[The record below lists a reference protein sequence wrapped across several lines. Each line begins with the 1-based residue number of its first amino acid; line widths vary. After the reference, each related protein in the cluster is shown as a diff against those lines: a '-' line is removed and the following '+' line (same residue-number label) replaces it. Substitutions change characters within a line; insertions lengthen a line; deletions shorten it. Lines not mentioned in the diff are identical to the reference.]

1 MVTAAVGRYVDLS
14 NAYLRKAQVHL
25 AEGDLVQASEK
36 GWGAAAVLV
45 KACAESRE
53 HRHQSH
59 RDLWRTMQR
68 LVAESGD
75 REMLQLFATAE
86 SLHANFYEDYLESS
100 VIADFL
106 DHVVL
111 LRDKLEPLIE
121 PAEPR

>member
-14 NAYLRKAQVHL
+14 NAYLRKAQAHL

-45 KACAESRE
+45 KACAESRGRDHKQ
-53 HRHQSH
+53 HRH
-59 RDLWRTMQR
+59 LWAMVRR

-75 REMLQLFATAE
+75 AEIRSLFSDAE
-86 SLHANFYEDYLESS
+86 SLHGNFYEDYFEAEE
-100 VIADFL
+100 VAWFL
-106 DHVVL
+106 NEVAR